1 MKFQQLGILD
11 AYYGIRHIMA
21 SSSDIVDDALVNL
34 CKNIRTTGDPF
45 SQQENDDVD
54 ELIETFQKD
63 LQSNDPAQDA
73 LV

>member
-1 MKFQQLGILD
+1 
-11 AYYGIRHIMA
+11 MA
-21 SSSDIVDDALVNL
+21 SSSDIDDALVNL

-63 LQSNDPAQDA
+63 LQSDDPAQDA

>member
-21 SSSDIVDDALVNL
+21 SSSDIDDALVNL

-63 LQSNDPAQDA
+63 LQSDDPAQDA